1 MRALLAL
8 ATAPLVASGQGLP
21 SRSAIDRAE
30 PILLEIRIADA
41 ASATIQAQRAGD
53 SAFVPARGVC
63 ELAELRC
70 SSVGDEYISMEAVA
84 SMLHAHVDL
93 DWPQLTVLVT
103 ECDALPVMRRRARV
117 EAHTA
122 LLDRKKPEQLRPDFV
137 ARTPAAVSPSVRID
151 YIMFATASSIA
162 SASHSFSIATP
173 ILRGTLSARIALI
186 PGATT
191 TGGFTAALHPSTIGA
206 SWLRVWNGAQPVR
219 QLRLGDVP
227 AAEMGTLRG
236 VSITN
241 EPYASDGT
249 DSVNVT
255 GTTSPGREVY
265 AYRDGALV
273 DATTAATDGSYHFW
287 LPSVHGYNSFT
298 LSSYGSFGEESLTHR
313 SIYVP
318 PGMLP
323 PHSLRYLL
331 SAGRCLSSTCGLGTD
346 VTVSYALLDRITATI
361 SLVGATSRDAV
372 AFLSITSGLVARVTD
387 ALSTSILQTGN
398 SSTLVSAHFTPG
410 PTFDLV
416 GSFRSARVD
425 GAGPSALSQHDPQYA
440 GPHSSGGEVSAS
452 WRPRVSGRHLSK
464 LHADFFAHI
473 ATLRSASSSTTTAS
487 TTSAS
492 TTSAS
497 TTTAQFGVTLPLALV
512 YVAPFALY
520 TESSNARLTTRRT
533 VAVGLDAT
541 FSQIHRP
548 SFIAGSIIRL
558 NARTRSYARPSL
570 ASATVS
576 IPARGSLMIEAQ
588 ASSSGGRPALS
599 LGVREWIHGF
609 RVASTINRS
618 VAGRPRT
625 SHTLDGSF
633 VLDLHR
639 GRLNTRRASLLGSA
653 RITGVVFAD
662 RNRNGRRDAGE
673 QSIPGVYVRTR
684 DGGALSDST
693 GEYEILD
700 VEPFAPALLQ
710 VDPLTLASPLLAP
723 LHRSIRVEAVP
734 DEVVHLDIPIVDT
747 ATIAASDATD
757 GKAATAT
764 PP

>member
-21 SRSAIDRAE
+21 SRFAIDRAE

-137 ARTPAAVSPSVRID
+137 ARTPATVSPSVRID

-173 ILRGTLSARIALI
+173 ILRGTLSARIALT

-255 GTTSPGREVY
+255 GTTSLGREVY

-318 PGMLP
+318 PGILP

-331 SAGRCLSSTCGLGTD
+331 SAGRCLSSTCGLGSD
-346 VTVSYALLDRITATI
+346 VTVSYALLDRITATM

-372 AFLSITSGLVARVTD
+372 AFLSTTSGLVARVTD
-387 ALSTSILQTGN
+387 ALSTSLLQTGN

-410 PTFDLV
+410 PTFDLA

-440 GPHSSGGEVSAS
+440 GLHSSGGEVSAS

-473 ATLRSASSSTTTAS
+473 ATLRSA
-487 TTSAS
+487 SAS

-533 VAVGLDAT
+533 IAVGFDAT
-541 FSQIHRP
+541 ISQIHRP
-548 SFIAGSIIRL
+548 SLIAGSIIRL

-570 ASATVS
+570 ASATIS